1 MAEMALGY
9 GSEFQLL
16 RYLGHHRSYLNQKI
30 REVIG
35 EGEIS
40 WLDFPV
46 DLKRDSND
54 GEWKTIEC
62 FSEMEKIGRAHV

>member
-30 REVIG
+30 REVM
-35 EGEIS
+35 
-40 WLDFPV
+40 
-46 DLKRDSND
+46 
-54 GEWKTIEC
+54 
-62 FSEMEKIGRAHV
+62 EMTFVGM